1 MNIKTK
7 LMIMAIIPGLLL
19 LVTGSMFIVFH
30 KNISGDRRKVVLID
44 KLVKVSSG
52 LVLLAYENSQ
62 ETEEQQRIKWVQK
75 YNILG
80 DILGQLSVF
89 MGNSNDQ
96 TMLGYIVQSREK
108 ANRLFA
114 SIEADEDAVRKRK
127 GKGNKPKEMII
138 TQMRYMLLIEL
149 QAIISHADMLK
160 HMEHLDTVK
169 RSNILGQIS
178 ISFLIVLALGMPGFS
193 LVFLN
198 GINKSI
204 NRLIKGTEAVFS
216 GDLDY
221 RVGLNSHDELGHLS
235 MAFDRM
241 TEQLNMITVSRD
253 ELVREMDKRKKAGNE
268 IKRLVEIVSA
278 TTDFVGIAD
287 TDGRVTYVNPAGR
300 KMLGIGVDEDITKT
314 VILDYHSE
322 QWKTYL
328 LTQVIP
334 LCMVQGAVSFEA
346 DFLSRSGKVIPF
358 SGVSLS
364 HKTDDGTVE
373 YLSLVARDITD
384 RKRIESELIAEKVL
398 SDTIIDSIPGV
409 FYIFDSQGK
418 FFRWNKNTELFTGY
432 SSEEMAQ
439 LNPLDFFSGED
450 RNNVRLKIK
459 EVFETGKATLEA
471 DLNIKNGMK
480 IPYMF
485 TGRMLTLGSMNY
497 LVGLGFDIQELKR
510 VEKELKRF
518 IAIIETTSDFVGI
531 ADAEGRVLYANPAGR
546 KLIEI
551 SMDEDLT
558 NTVITDY
565 FTKETGEDIKNRIV
579 PLSVQ
584 NKTIEYESEFLTRSG
599 RLVPFSGVS
608 LSQKAPDGTVEF
620 IALIARD
627 ISERKWT
634 EEQINH
640 LMVDLKRSN
649 KELEQLAYVA
659 SHDLQEPL
667 RKIASFTDLFAKK
680 YRGKIDDKAD
690 SYIDYIVDG
699 ATRMSALINDLLIYS
714 RVVGDDT
721 ESEIVDCNNVIQ
733 SVLNDMEFVIFENKA
748 MITWDDLPSI
758 SCNQY
763 QVVQLFQNLISNAI
777 KYHKEAEPAKIH
789 VSAARAGSDWIFS
802 FKDNGIGIEHE
813 YVERIF
819 ALFQRLH
826 SRTEYSGTGIGLAV
840 CKKIVEKFGGE
851 IWVESEYGKG
861 SNFYFSI
868 PSNEA
873 DE

>member
-7 LMIMAIIPGLLL
+7 LMIMAIIPSLLL

-30 KNISGDRRKVVLID
+30 KNISSDRRKVLLID
-44 KLVKVSSG
+44 KLVKVSSE
-52 LVLLAYENSQ
+52 LVLLADENSQ
-62 ETEEQQRIKWVQK
+62 ETEEQQRIKWVQE

-80 DILGQLSVF
+80 DILGQLS
-89 MGNSNDQ
+89 
-96 TMLGYIVQSREK
+96 
-108 ANRLFA
+108 
-114 SIEADEDAVRKRK
+114 
-127 GKGNKPKEMII
+127 
-138 TQMRYMLLIEL
+138 
-149 QAIISHADMLK
+149 
-160 HMEHLDTVK
+160 
-169 RSNILGQIS
+169 
-178 ISFLIVLALGMPGFS
+178 ISFFIVLALGMPGFS
-193 LVFLN
+193 LVFIN

-235 MAFDRM
+235 IAFDRM
-241 TEQLNMITVSRD
+241 TEQLNRITVSRD
-253 ELVREMDKRKKAGNE
+253 ELIREMDKRKKAGNE

-300 KMLGIGVDEDITKT
+300 KMLGIGEDEDITET

-346 DFLSRSGKVIPF
+346 DFLSRSGQVIPF

-373 YLSLVARDITD
+373 YLSLVARDISD
-384 RKRIESELIAEKVL
+384 RKRIERELIAEKVL

-418 FFRWNKNTELFTGY
+418 FFRWNKNAELFTGY

-439 LNPLDFFSGED
+439 LNPLDFFTIED
-450 RNNVRLKIK
+450 RNYVQLKIK
-459 EVFETGKATLEA
+459 EVFEIGKATLEA

-485 TGRMLTLGSMNY
+485 TGRMVTLGSMNY
-497 LVGLGFDIQELKR
+497 LVGLGLDIQELKR
-510 VEKELKRF
+510 VEKELRRF

-546 KLIEI
+546 KLIEV

-584 NKTIEYESEFLTRSG
+584 NKTTEYEAEFLTRSG

-608 LSQKAPDGTVEF
+608 LSQKALDGTVEF

-627 ISERKWT
+627 ISERKRS

-649 KELEQLAYVA
+649 RELEQLAYVA

-680 YRGKIDDKAD
+680 YRGKIDNKAD

-733 SVLNDMEFVIFENKA
+733 SVVKDMEFVIFENKA
-748 MITWDDLPSI
+748 MITWDDLPAI

-777 KYHKEAEPAKIH
+777 KYHKEAEPAKVH

-813 YVERIF
+813 YVARIF

-840 CKKIVEKFGGE
+840 CKKIVEKYGGE

>member
-1 MNIKTK
+1 MRN
-7 LMIMAIIPGLLL
+7 
-19 LVTGSMFIVFH
+19 VC
-30 KNISGDRRKVVLID
+30 
-44 KLVKVSSG
+44 
-52 LVLLAYENSQ
+52 
-62 ETEEQQRIKWVQK
+62 
-75 YNILG
+75 
-80 DILGQLSVF
+80 
-89 MGNSNDQ
+89 
-96 TMLGYIVQSREK
+96 
-108 ANRLFA
+108 
-114 SIEADEDAVRKRK
+114 SIEADEGAVRKRK

-300 KMLGIGVDEDITKT
+300 KMLGIGEDEDITKT

-328 LTQVIP
+328 LTHVIP

-418 FFRWNKNTELFTGY
+418 FFRWNKNSELFTGY

-450 RNNVRLKIK
+450 RNYVQLKIK

-485 TGRMLTLGSMNY
+485 TGRMVTLGSMNY
-497 LVGLGFDIQELKR
+497 LVGLGLDIQELKR

-584 NKTIEYESEFLTRSG
+584 NKTIEYEAEFLTRSG

-748 MITWDDLPSI
+748 MITWDDLPAI

-826 SRTEYSGTGIGLAV
+826 SRSEYSGTGIGLAV